1 MAAPCAPG
9 RGIGMNTGMNAWWP
23 AAITLLILLA
33 YEVLLAWLEHHR
45 PQQLA
50 RTVNARLREDW
61 FAAVSAHAGTELLA
75 VQTLRNSV
83 MSATMIASTAVLGLM
98 GTVTLAAPSLREQMG
113 GLVRGQGLP
122 SFSVQLGLELVLIG
136 LLFGALVAST
146 MAVRFYN
153 HAGFVCAIPVGSDA
167 RQQWTDAGR
176 AYVRRAGLLYSW
188 GLRHLILVVP
198 ILVALLHAGA
208 GPAAAM
214 LVVGVLW
221 HFDRTRGPTQPPPA

>member
-1 MAAPCAPG
+1 
-9 RGIGMNTGMNAWWP
+9 MNAWW
-23 AAITLLILLA
+23 AVVATLLILVA
-33 YEVLLAWLEHHR
+33 YELLLAWLERHR
-45 PQQLA
+45 PQHLA

-61 FAAVSAHAGTELLA
+61 FAAVSAQVGSEVLA

-83 MSATMIASTAVLGLM
+83 MSATMIATTAALGLM
-98 GTVTLAAPSLREQMG
+98 GTVTLAAPILREQMSAWAA
-113 GLVRGQGLP
+113 GQGMP
-122 SFSVQLGLELVLIG
+122 SFSVQLALELVLIG

-153 HAGFVCAIPVGSDA
+153 HAGFVCSIPVGSRA
-167 RQQWTDAGR
+167 RHEWTDAGR

-198 ILVALLHAGA
+198 ILVALLHTAA
-208 GPAAAM
+208 GPVAAL

-221 HFDRTRGPTQPPPA
+221 QFDRHKAPSA